1 MLVVAVEECQ
11 LMSLAGTTTQK
22 LLCMVRHH
30 FVHLA
35 WLALLSFLVNVL
47 EQLYLQLND

>member
-11 LMSLAGTTTQK
+11 LMSLAGMTTQK
-22 LLCMVRHH
+22 FLCMVRHQ
-30 FVHLA
+30 FVRLA

-47 EQLYLQLND
+47 EQPYLQLND